1 MLNLKKHLI
10 IGLTAAGIGFTA
22 VSSFAQM
29 PPPGGPEGAG
39 PGGHPPSAA
48 QIAKFEQHRAK
59 RQAELHDKLKITAA
73 QEGAWKTFNEKT
85 TPVRPAT
92 PPARPEKGEM
102 EKMTTP
108 QRLDRMAEF
117 ASKREAEMTARIAAV
132 KDSMQC
138 CRRNS
143 KRCSIRNSARWRS
156 TVSNMAVSVAVMVRN
171 MALTMDQITVLAM
184 DLSKLQPSN
193 ILL

>member
-10 IGLTAAGIGFTA
+10 TGLAAAGIGLTAM
-22 VSSFAQM
+22 SSFAQM

-39 PGGHPPSAA
+39 PGPAGGHPPSAA

-73 QEGAWKTFNEKT
+73 QEGAWKSFTEKT
-85 TPVRPAT
+85 APVRPAT
-92 PPARPEKGEM
+92 PPARPDKDEM

-117 ASKREAEMTARIAAV
+117 AKKREADMTAHIAAV
-132 KDSMQC
+132 KEFYAVLSPEQQKLFDQEFRKMEK
-138 CRRNS
+138 RRFEHGRFGRGHGPEHGPEHGPDHGPA
-143 KRCSIRNSARWRS
+143 K
-156 TVSNMAVSVAVMVRN
+156 
-171 MALTMDQITVLAM
+171 
-184 DLSKLQPSN
+184 
-193 ILL
+193 

>member
-132 KDSMQC
+132 KEFY
-138 CRRNS
+138 
-143 KRCSIRNSARWRS
+143 
-156 TVSNMAVSVAVMVRN
+156 AVLSPEQQKVF
-171 MALTMDQITVLAM
+171 DQEFRKMEKHRFEHGRFGRGHGPEHGPDHGPDHGPGHGPEQAPA
-184 DLSKLQPSN
+184 K
-193 ILL
+193 